1 MVLVF
6 GLDVPLFEF
15 LLVFMV
21 LLTAGIIFVL
31 LELKRLNEYLII
43 ERSDLKRLERDLGV
57 LEHEEQRLD
66 EEEDRLA
73 LAGAP
78 KVPKTARKASKKSPG
93 RPKKSSK
100 KASKKSP
107 GRPKKSS
114 KKTAKKR
121 PGRPRKKR

>member
-78 KVPKTARKASKKSPG
+78 KAPKTARKASKKGSSS
-93 RPKKSSK
+93 KKSSK

>member
-78 KVPKTARKASKKSPG
+78 KAPKTAKKSGKKASKKSSKRSPG

-100 KASKKSP
+100 KASK
-107 GRPKKSS
+107 
-114 KKTAKKR
+114 TAEKR